1 MLYAATIF
9 NHDFIK
15 KQIQEFDIES
25 FLAMATMIDSEDY
38 FLIFDLYKIFVF
50 CTQQVLFEYS
60 QSINQDSQ
68 QKEAQR
74 HAKFLDKVQKH
85 LFDQV
90 VERIWIQ
97 LRSEPELLE
106 QDRMLRAYFMQNK
119 NAKQNLIENDMDLLD
134 LSDSEGSVMDLEE
147 AKEEQDIYSSAIQ
160 IMLSITETS
169 CLEHMA
175 AAIERSILTAIRAY
189 NQSNM
194 LAQSKKI
201 SAEALNRILE
211 HVIGACYVA
220 HPGFCLHMTMVFLLV
235 LLSKSQDG
243 IHAGLCSSSGI

>member
-1 MLYAATIF
+1 MRNLSSNLLYAATIF

-15 KQIQEFDIES
+15 KQIREFDIES
-25 FLAMATMIDSEDY
+25 FLAMATLVDGDDY
-38 FLIFDLYKIFVF
+38 FMIFDLYKIYGF
-50 CTQQVLFEYS
+50 CAQQVLLEYS
-60 QSINQDSQ
+60 ASINVDSQ
-68 QKEAQR
+68 KKEAQR
-74 HAKFLDKVQKH
+74 HAKFLEKVQKH
-85 LFDQV
+85 LFEQV

-106 QDRMLRAYFMQNK
+106 CDRMLRNYFMQNK

-147 AKEEQDIYSSAIQ
+147 AKEEQDIYSSAVQ
-160 IMLSITETS
+160 IMLTITETS

-194 LAQSKKI
+194 LTQSKKM

-220 HPGFCLHMTMVFLLV
+220 NQGFCLHMTIVFLLV
-235 LLSKSQDG
+235 LLSKS
-243 IHAGLCSSSGI
+243 